1 MEMEATNTCGIDG
14 EQEYCV
20 QTGISGVRKSCSV
33 CFPGQYHARFLTDI
47 HNVDNPTWWQSQT
60 MLEGIQYFSQVNL
73 TLRFGK
79 AFDITYIRL
88 WFMSPRPES
97 FSILKKTTAD
107 GPWVPF
113 QYYSATCRD
122 TYGLPDHIYTSK
134 GEETRALCTSEYSDI
149 SPLRGGNVAFGT
161 LEGRPSA
168 YSFDT
173 SPELQL
179 THKPAN
185 QNQCHNRSNQP
196 PASGSAREMDDEENQ
211 FIVDDVTKIVKDTI
225 EGLLTGNVYQ
235 QEKVNQWSASVSEQC
250 LSALSKLKKNFKYV
264 VTCSIMQKTGA
275 GLHTASSC
283 YWDSATDGTCTV
295 RWENKTMYCVVTVFG
310 LAI

>member
-1 MEMEATNTCGIDG
+1 MHRHRRLVPT
-14 EQEYCV
+14 
-20 QTGISGVRKSCSV
+20 KSSLK
-33 CFPGQYHARFLTDI
+33 LT
-47 HNVDNPTWWQSQT
+47 Q
-60 MLEGIQYFSQVNL
+60 
-73 TLRFGK
+73 R
-79 AFDITYIRL
+79 
-88 WFMSPRPES
+88 
-97 FSILKKTTAD
+97 
-107 GPWVPF
+107 
-113 QYYSATCRD
+113 
-122 TYGLPDHIYTSK
+122 
-134 GEETRALCTSEYSDI
+134 
-149 SPLRGGNVAFGT
+149 
-161 LEGRPSA
+161 
-168 YSFDT
+168 
-173 SPELQL
+173 
-179 THKPAN
+179 PAN
-185 QNQCHNRSNQP
+185 QSQCPNRSRNL
-196 PASGSAREMDDEENQ
+196 PALGSGLKMDDDENQ

>member
-1 MEMEATNTCGIDG
+1 MHRHRRL
-14 EQEYCV
+14 V
-20 QTGISGVRKSCSV
+20 
-33 CFPGQYHARFLTDI
+33 
-47 HNVDNPTWWQSQT
+47 PTRS
-60 MLEGIQYFSQVNL
+60 
-73 TLRFGK
+73 TLK
-79 AFDITYIRL
+79 
-88 WFMSPRPES
+88 
-97 FSILKKTTAD
+97 
-107 GPWVPF
+107 
-113 QYYSATCRD
+113 
-122 TYGLPDHIYTSK
+122 
-134 GEETRALCTSEYSDI
+134 
-149 SPLRGGNVAFGT
+149 
-161 LEGRPSA
+161 
-168 YSFDT
+168 
-173 SPELQL
+173 L

-295 RWENKTMYCVVTVFG
+295 RWENKTIPGQPLNLTHNRNALLIQLFPIKSQLHPNGFHTSPLYLSSPFDMLIRNLY
-310 LAI
+310 I